1 MEVLLNINT
10 WETFRHQPI
19 TFYNG
24 YTLCKYEVLM
34 SSRCLCIRVWV
45 CVYQIPISCSLWV
58 IVVGAKMSVLNTG
71 VRLGEGWVGGS
82 LLTLRCAE
90 KLTHFYH
97 GLKAPVCHTFDW
109 SMFDYLHWNSD
120 FEYWSVSI
128 WKYFCFHPCTKHHT
142 SDGCI
147 GLNIRL
153 NPNNFHW
160 THRTD
165 FCLFDITGRNKVNHK
180 LTCVKYFC
188 QTGYHCLTP
197 ISTKSIYS
205 WMFYTFLTHHKK
217 VTFTCIRP
225 YPLSFK

>member
-10 WETFRHQPI
+10 WETFRYQPI

-58 IVVGAKMSVLNTG
+58 IEVGAKMSVLNTG
-71 VRLGEGWVGGS
+71 VSLGEGWVGGS

-109 SMFDYLHWNSD
+109 SMFNVWLSD
-120 FEYWSVSI
+120 CIEIQILSTGAFRYGSTLAFTLAPSI
-128 WKYFCFHPCTKHHT
+128 THLMDVLVWI
-142 SDGCI
+142 SD
-147 GLNIRL
+147 
-153 NPNNFHW
+153 W
-160 THRTD
+160 TQIMFTELLSYRPE
-165 FCLFDITGRNKVNHK
+165 FCLFDITGCNLKAEAQKV
-180 LTCVKYFC
+180 
-188 QTGYHCLTP
+188 
-197 ISTKSIYS
+197 
-205 WMFYTFLTHHKK
+205 
-217 VTFTCIRP
+217 
-225 YPLSFK
+225 